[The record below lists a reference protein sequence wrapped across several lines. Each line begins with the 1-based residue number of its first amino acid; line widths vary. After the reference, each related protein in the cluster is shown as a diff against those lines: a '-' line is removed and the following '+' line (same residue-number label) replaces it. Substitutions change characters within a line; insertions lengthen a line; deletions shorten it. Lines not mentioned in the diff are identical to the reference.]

1 MNLHRP
7 DIAIVDAARRQP
19 LPMFAT
25 VFAYM
30 NFSQRSRVK
39 AIGIEWVRRDLT
51 DGFAVE
57 GGV

>member
-7 DIAIVDAARRQP
+7 DIAIVDAAGRQP
-19 LPMFAT
+19 FPTFAAI
-25 VFAYM
+25 FAYM
-30 NFSQRSRVK
+30 NFSQSSRVK
-39 AIGIEWVRRDLT
+39 AIEIKRVGRDFT